1 MSEPNGNEMN
11 ELLTRALRGELSA
24 SEKREFDRRLESEPA
39 LREAWLLEQNLERA
53 LGRLPNIPVSSNF
66 TSLVLQSV
74 RSEQSSSPA
83 SRAGWFRVRFPR
95 LATGLAVVALT
106 GFLTLHQYRR
116 AQDQEMA
123 RSVGSFTQV
132 ASALSPEQRPGLAFQ
147 DFEAIQRYSLP
158 SESELD
164 LELLAALQK

>member
-11 ELLTRALRGELSA
+11 DLFAKALRGELSA
-24 SEKREFDRRLESEPA
+24 PEMRNFERRLETEPA
-39 LREAWLLEQNLERA
+39 LREAWLLEQRLDRA
-53 LGRLPNIPVSSNF
+53 LGRLPNVPVSTNF

-74 RSEQSSSPA
+74 RSEETPAQSRTP
-83 SRAGWFRVRFPR
+83 RWLGFRFPR
-95 LATGLAVVALT
+95 LAAGLAIVGLA
-106 GFLTLHQYRR
+106 GFVTLHQYRR
-116 AQDQEMA
+116 TQNEEMA
-123 RSVGSFTQV
+123 RSVSSFTQV
-132 ASALSPEQRPGLAFQ
+132 ASALSPEQKPGLAFQ

>member
-1 MSEPNGNEMN
+1 MSESKGNEMN
-11 ELLTRALRGELSA
+11 DLLAKALRGELTPSA
-24 SEKREFDRRLESEPA
+24 TREFERRLRSEPG
-39 LREAWLLEQNLERA
+39 LRETWFLEQSLDRA
-53 LGRLPNIPVSSNF
+53 LGHLPNVPVPTNF

-74 RSEQSSSPA
+74 RSDQTSAKSQK
-83 SRAGWFRVRFPR
+83 GWFRFRFPR
-95 LATGLAVVALT
+95 LAAGLAVVALA

-116 AQDQEMA
+116 AQHEEMA

-132 ASALSPEQRPGLAFQ
+132 ASALSPEQKPGLAFQ

>member
-11 ELLTRALRGELSA
+11 ELFTRALRGELSA

-39 LREAWLLEQNLERA
+39 LREAWLLEQSLERA

-106 GFLTLHQYRR
+106 GF
-116 AQDQEMA
+116 
-123 RSVGSFTQV
+123 
-132 ASALSPEQRPGLAFQ
+132 
-147 DFEAIQRYSLP
+147 
-158 SESELD
+158 
-164 LELLAALQK
+164 